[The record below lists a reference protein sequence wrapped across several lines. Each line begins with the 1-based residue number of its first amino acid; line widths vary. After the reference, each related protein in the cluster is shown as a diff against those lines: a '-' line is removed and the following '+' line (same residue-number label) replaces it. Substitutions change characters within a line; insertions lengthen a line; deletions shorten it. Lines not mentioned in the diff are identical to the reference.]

1 MIAEVIINTTA
12 RSLNRTFD
20 YNIPKN
26 LEDFIYIGTKVLV
39 PFGRKKRTRRRICS
53 KYKR

>member
-26 LEDFIYIGTKVLV
+26 LETLFILEQ
-39 PFGRKKRTRRRICS
+39 
-53 KYKR
+53 KY